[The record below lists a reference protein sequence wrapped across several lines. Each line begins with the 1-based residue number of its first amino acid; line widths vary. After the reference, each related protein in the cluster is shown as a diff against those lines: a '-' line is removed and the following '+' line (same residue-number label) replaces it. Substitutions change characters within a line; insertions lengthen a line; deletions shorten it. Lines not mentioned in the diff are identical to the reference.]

1 MTLKPAKKIP
11 PQDWMVSPESRLL
24 LAALEAGE
32 EKERPVALF
41 VGGCVR
47 NALLNLP
54 VEDVDLATPLKP
66 ESVIKKLEGAGITVI
81 PTGLKHGTVTAVI
94 KKLPFEITTLRHDV
108 ETDGRHA
115 IVAFTESWLEDAK
128 RRDFTMNTLLA
139 DPAGNIFDPTG
150 QGLPDLALRRI
161 RFVGD
166 ATKRIEEDYLRILR
180 FFRFHAIYS
189 LGDFDAEALK
199 ACREAA
205 DKINALS
212 RERIT
217 QEVFKIIA
225 SDRPHKI
232 LGIMFQNNILKELDH
247 AEYEPDFLESFCTFQ
262 KRYGLISLPSR
273 LYVQAGLKDKNI
285 AGMEKLILFPKVF
298 LKDMQALSGAL
309 NLPDLSCDHE
319 VKVCIYR
326 FGRVIAAQALMV
338 ELAQDRVM
346 NAYAPKALEIVQ
358 NWDIPDFPV
367 TGNDLIK
374 AGVPQGPKLG
384 QKLQELE
391 DWWIE
396 DGFKADKK
404 ACLKKL

>member
-1 MTLKPAKKIP
+1 MSLKPAKTIS
-11 PQDWMVSPESRLL
+11 PQDWMISPESRLL
-24 LAALEAGE
+24 FSALQGGE
-32 EKERPVALF
+32 SKDQPVALF

-54 VEDVDLATPLKP
+54 VEDVDLATSLKP
-66 ESVIKKLEGAGITVI
+66 EAVIKKLENAGITVI
-81 PTGLKHGTVTAVI
+81 PTGLKHGTVTAI
-94 KKLPFEITTLRHDV
+94 INRLPFEITTLRHDV

-115 IVAFTESWLEDAK
+115 VVEFTDNWLEDAR

-139 DPAGNIFDPTG
+139 DPKGNIYDPTG

-161 RFVGD
+161 RFVGE
-166 ATKRIEEDYLRILR
+166 ARKRIEEDYLRILR

-189 LGDFDAEALK
+189 LGDFDQDALR
-199 ACREAA
+199 ACSEAA
-205 DKINALS
+205 DNIGTLS

-217 QEVFKIIA
+217 QEVFKIVA
-225 SDRPHKI
+225 SDRPNKI
-232 LGIMFQNNILKELDH
+232 LSIMFENNILKELDH

-262 KRYGLISLPSR
+262 KSYGLISLPSR
-273 LYVQAGLKDKNI
+273 LYVQAGLKDENI
-285 AGMEKLILFPKVF
+285 ASLENLILFPKVF
-298 LKDMQALSGAL
+298 LKDMEALSGAL
-309 NLPDLSCDHE
+309 TLPDLSCDHA

-338 ELAQDRVM
+338 ELVQDRVM
-346 NAYAPKALEIVQ
+346 NGYAPKALEIVQ

-367 TGNDLIK
+367 SGNDLIK

-396 DGFKADKK
+396 DGFRADKK
-404 ACLKKL
+404 TCLKRL